1 MEEYKV
7 KHTSHELYI
16 NNRFIDIIPEEISM
30 SLDQVNRMSLD
41 EVVELSSVIIGPH
54 NAIPF
59 GIKWLEL
66 NGRHYIMQKVFQNA
80 KLDNHS
86 VLILIKEIM
95 DEKGKVSDEDI
106 LQKHPLLFDY
116 LIHYYKSIEK
126 YFRKMKMVR
135 KYAHWTPTKKPKVLI
150 FSDLGKQFE
159 LLVARLF
166 SEINLSFTK
175 YNSGIKGC
183 IPDFILSKTHW
194 LDAKLSE
201 HTIFR
206 SETIQKYEPYVDKLT
221 IVYLRKTSQLEWRRM
236 VTPKTELVHISFY
249 LNQLPEARR
258 SYYEEILNEIEKKTI
273 QNLG

>member
-16 NNRFIDIIPEEISM
+16 NNSFIDIIPEEISM

-59 GIKWLEL
+59 GRNWLEL

-80 KLDNHS
+80 KLDNQS
-86 VLILIKEIM
+86 VPILIQEII
-95 DEKGKVSDEDI
+95 DEKEKVFDEDI

-135 KYAHWTPTKKPKVLI
+135 KYAHWIPGKKPKVLI

-159 LLVARLF
+159 LLVSQLF
-166 SEINLSFTK
+166 SEINLNFTQ

-183 IPDFILSKTHW
+183 VPDFILSKTHW

-201 HTIFR
+201 HTVFR
-206 SETIQKYEPYVDKLT
+206 SETIQKYEPHVDKLT

-249 LNQLPEARR
+249 LNHLPETRR
-258 SYYEEILNEIEKKTI
+258 SYYEEILNDIEKKTI
-273 QNLG
+273 RNLV